1 MSNLLDGKATRM
13 LITNISKSDENFLKG
28 FSRDFYQNII
38 NINDYNVFENT
49 LSKWI
54 KGINKDTKTILKLM
68 QNNEFLFSSIIGFFY
83 QQGIGCD
90 VDKNKSLKLYL
101 LAVNDEES
109 SFTNLNLLEEN
120 AHEFDTM
127 TKINIIIGKYLLSL
141 FYYKDIILESKL
153 NNV

>member
-13 LITNISKSDENFLKG
+13 SVTNISKSDENFLKE
-28 FSRDFYQNII
+28 FSRDFYQKIV
-38 NINDYNVFENT
+38 NINDFDDFDVFENT

-68 QNNEFLFSSIIGFFY
+68 QNNEFWFSSIIGFFY

-90 VDKNKSLKLYL
+90 VDKNKSLNLYL

-109 SFTNLNLLEEN
+109 SFTN
-120 AHEFDTM
+120 
-127 TKINIIIGKYLLSL
+127 
-141 FYYKDIILESKL
+141 
-153 NNV
+153 

>member
-83 QQGIGCD
+83 QQDIGCD
-90 VDKNKSLKLYL
+90 VDKNKSLKSYL

-109 SFTNLNLLEEN
+109 SLNLLEEN
-120 AHEFDTM
+120 THEFD
-127 TKINIIIGKYLLSL
+127 
-141 FYYKDIILESKL
+141 
-153 NNV
+153 